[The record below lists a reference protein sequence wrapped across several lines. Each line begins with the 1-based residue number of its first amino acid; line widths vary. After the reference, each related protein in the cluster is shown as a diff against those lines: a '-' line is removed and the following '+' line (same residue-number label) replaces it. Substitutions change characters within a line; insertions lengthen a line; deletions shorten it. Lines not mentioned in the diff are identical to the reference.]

1 MVAYNP
7 KDWFTFIFRLHKSD
21 TVRTLFPM
29 IISISLYSALVS
41 WIEIDYLQLS
51 NDSKIKNLSIMH
63 TMLTFVISTLLVF
76 RTNSAYER
84 WWEGRK
90 LWGSL
95 VNSSR
100 NLALKLESL
109 LPENRLNEKDFFAT
123 MISNYP
129 FVLRNHLR
137 NNVHPTDLDDHADFS
152 QKNIHQDQHN
162 PNFVAKQIIQ
172 RVFALQQQGVIAHEQ
187 VLLMNQELSNMAE
200 VCGACERIKNTPI
213 PYSYSAF
220 LKKFIFFFVMSLPL
234 TLVFS
239 LGYYCVPV
247 VAFIFYVLT
256 SLELIAEEIED
267 PFGNDEN
274 DLPLDTISK
283 GIRKTV
289 YEIFG
294 HE

>member
-1 MVAYNP
+1 
-7 KDWFTFIFRLHKSD
+7 
-21 TVRTLFPM
+21 
-29 IISISLYSALVS
+29 
-41 WIEIDYLQLS
+41 
-51 NDSKIKNLSIMH
+51 MH

-100 NLALKLESL
+100 NLAMKLDGL
-109 LPENRLNEKDFFAT
+109 LLDIQHNDRTFFAT
-123 MISNYP
+123 MIGNFP
-129 FVLRNHLR
+129 FILRDHLR
-137 NNVHPTDLDDHADFS
+137 SNNALTDLDVHDDFNLNS
-152 QKNIHQDQHN
+152 IHSYQHH
-162 PNFVAKQIIQ
+162 PNAVAKQIIQ
-172 RVFALQQQGVIAHEQ
+172 RVYSLQKQGALTAEQ
-187 VLLMNQELSNMAE
+187 VLFVNQELTNMAE

-267 PFGNDEN
+267 PFGIDEN
-274 DLPLDTISK
+274 DLPLDVISA

-289 YEIFG
+289 HEIFG
-294 HE
+294 HNNV

>member
-1 MVAYNP
+1 MVTYNP

-21 TVRTLFPM
+21 TIRTLFPM
-29 IISISLYSALVS
+29 IVSISLYAAFVS
-41 WIEIDYLQLS
+41 WVEIDYLKLS
-51 NDSKIKNLSIMH
+51 ENSKIKNLSIMH

-76 RTNSAYER
+76 RINSAYER

-90 LWGSL
+90 LWGAL

-100 NLALKLESL
+100 NLAIKLNSILPESL
-109 LPENRLNEKDFFAT
+109 ADEKTFFAT
-123 MISNYP
+123 MIGNYP
-129 FVLRNHLR
+129 FLLKAHLQKE
-137 NNVHPTDLDDHADFS
+137 TSTADLETNSQFQVVEIHA
-152 QKNIHQDQHN
+152 DQHN
-162 PNFVAKQIIQ
+162 PNYLAAKITRQVYTLQ
-172 RVFALQQQGVIAHEQ
+172 RQGSIAHEQ
-187 VLLMNQELSNMAE
+187 VLLLNQELTNMAE

-283 GIRKTV
+283 GIRKSV
-289 YEIFG
+289 HEIFG
-294 HE
+294 H